1 MRVDVLVVGGGPA
14 GLVAATELR
23 RLGATVTVAE
33 REREAGGIPRHTEHI
48 GYGLR
53 DQHRIATG
61 PRYAAGLVDRATGAG
76 VDLRTSTTV
85 LTLDSTAAVLA
96 TPSGPVEV
104 DAAAVVLAT
113 GVRERP
119 RSARLVPG
127 DRPAG
132 VLTTGALQQFAAARQ
147 RVGRRAVVVGAE
159 HVSFS
164 AILTLHHV
172 GCEVAAMVTSL
183 PRHQTYGPLRIA
195 TATRHRVPIR
205 TGVEVDEIIG
215 RRRVEA
221 VVLSD
226 GSRIDCDT
234 VVFTG
239 DWIPDHELARRTGL
253 EMVAAS
259 LAPAVDARF
268 RTSHRGLFA
277 IGNLVHPAETADV
290 CALDGRAVAAG
301 VREWLEGDTNWPDPA
316 PITVDAPIIWA
327 AHTAR
332 GITLRV
338 ATFVWGYL
346 VLEAEGRT
354 VWTSRSRHLVPNRSI
369 TIPRRDAGA
378 ATTLHVRFLEHMRAR
393 ET

>member
-14 GLVAATELR
+14 GLTAATELR

-33 REREAGGIPRHTEHI
+33 REREPGGIPRHTEHI
-48 GYGLR
+48 GYGVR
-53 DQHRIATG
+53 DQRRFTTG
-61 PRYAAGLVDRATGAG
+61 PRYAAGLIDRAERAG
-76 VDLRTSTTV
+76 VDLRTQATV
-85 LTLDSTAAVLA
+85 LTLDGTAGVLA
-96 TPSGPVEV
+96 TLSGPVEV
-104 DAAAVVLAT
+104 EAAAVVLAT

-132 VLTTGALQQFAAARQ
+132 VLTTGALQQFAAVRQ

-164 AILTLHHV
+164 AILTLHYV
-172 GCEVAAMVTSL
+172 GCEVAAMVTPL
-183 PRHQTYGPLRIA
+183 PRHQTYEPLRLA

-221 VVLSD
+221 VALSD
-226 GSRIDCDT
+226 GSRIECDT
-234 VVFTG
+234 VVLTG

-259 LAPAVDARF
+259 RAPVVDARF
-268 RTSHRGLFA
+268 RTSQRGVFA

-290 CALDGRAVAAG
+290 CALDGRAAASA
-301 VREWLEGDTNWPDPA
+301 VKRWLDGDATWPDPV
-316 PITVDAPIIWA
+316 PISVTPPILWA
-327 AHTAR
+327 APTAR

-338 ATFVWGYL
+338 GAFVRGRL
-346 VLEAEGRT
+346 VLEADGRT
-354 VWTSRSRHLVPNRSI
+354 VWISRSRHLVPNRSI
-369 TIPRRDAGA
+369 TIPRPASA
-378 ATTLHVRFLEHMRAR
+378 APLHVALITADAVMSA
-393 ET
+393 T